1 MGDPARIKNICKLL
15 EKAWSY
21 FPEQRMGQFLINSV
35 FGSFRNDSHIYH
47 KEDEEVE
54 TILNIFIE
62 KFDKF
67 KQLPEDEEVKERELF
82 LKRIYKQNKNYVDK
96 PKED

>member
-1 MGDPARIKNICKLL
+1 MRDPTRIKSICGLL

-21 FPEQRMGQFLINSV
+21 FPEQRMGQFLLNTV
-35 FGSFRNDSHIYH
+35 FGSFGNDSHIYH

-54 TILNIFIE
+54 TILKIFIE
-62 KFDKF
+62 KLDKF

-82 LKRIYKQNKNYVDK
+82 LKRIYKQNKNYNDK
-96 PKED
+96 PKGD